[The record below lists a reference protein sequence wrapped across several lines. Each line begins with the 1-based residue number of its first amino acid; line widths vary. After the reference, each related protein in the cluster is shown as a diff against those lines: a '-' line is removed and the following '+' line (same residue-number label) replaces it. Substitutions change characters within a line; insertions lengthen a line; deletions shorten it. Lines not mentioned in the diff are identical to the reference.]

1 MTAANVQWIGANNSV
16 ATTVDQQRALFLK
29 VFAGEVITA
38 FEKHT
43 VVLDKHQVRTIKSG
57 KQASFPVFG
66 RMPNAEYHTPGA
78 EILGQNVPMSER
90 NISIDALLI
99 SHIFLPN
106 IDEAMAHYD
115 VRGPYSAMM
124 GQKLAQTFDKNVMH
138 KILTAARDTNGAI
151 TADTTDCGYVIEV
164 ANLNSATAADKF
176 TAWMDAIKAIKV
188 NFDNKFVTGQQYL
201 IVRPEDFWFLAT
213 YVTSTGFSLANRD
226 YVPDANLGSIPRTEY
241 LGIKIIPSPM
251 MPRGDFLT
259 NAYHPID
266 SDTTV
271 GIAFTDQAVG
281 TVKLMDLATESQ
293 YDIRRQGDLMVA
305 KYAMGHGVLR
315 AACAVELR
323 TANFAALY
331 ASLSTT
337 LVGANNDLVFTAKAS
352 GVVGNSITITYVNP
366 GAAGNISCAVVGT
379 NITVTLGNSA
389 VPAINSTAGEVKAI
403 IEATPAAHALVSV
416 AYAGTDTGAGIVT
429 ALAKTAL
436 AGGAAHS

>member
-16 ATTVDQQRALFLK
+16 ATNDAQKRALFLK

-43 VVLDKHQVRTIKSG
+43 LVLDKHQIRTIKSG
-57 KQASFPVFG
+57 KSASFPVFG
-66 RMPNAEYHTPGA
+66 RMPDAQYHTSGT

-90 NISIDALLI
+90 EIFIDGLLL

-115 VRGPYSAMM
+115 VRGPYSQMM
-124 GQKLAQTFDKNVMH
+124 GQKLSQAFDKNVMH
-138 KILTAARDTNGAI
+138 KLISAARDTAGSI
-151 TADTTDCGYVIEV
+151 TADTTDKGYVIEV
-164 ANLNSATAADKF
+164 ANLASATAADKF

-188 NFDNKFVTGQQYL
+188 NFDNKFVTGKQYL
-201 IVRPEDFWFLAT
+201 IVRPDDFWFLAT
-213 YVTSTGFSLANRD
+213 YVTTTGFSLANRD

-241 LGIKIIPSPM
+241 LGIQIIPSPM

-259 NAYHPID
+259 DAYHPID
-266 SDTTV
+266 CDTTV

-281 TVKLMDLATESQ
+281 TVKLMDLATESE
-293 YDIRRQGDLMVA
+293 YDIRRQGHLMVA

-331 ASLSTT
+331 ASLSTA
-337 LVGANNDLVFTAKAS
+337 LVGDNNDLVFTAKTS
-352 GVVGNSITITYVNP
+352 GVVGNSITITLVDP
-366 GAAGNISCAVVGT
+366 GAVGDESCAVVGT
-379 NITVTLGNSA
+379 DITVTLGNSA
-389 VPAINSTAGEVKAI
+389 VPAIDTTAAVLKAL

-416 AYAGTDTGAGIVT
+416 THKAGNNGTGIVT

-436 AGGAAHS
+436 AGGAHS